1 MTNQTCNNGPTVD
14 THSYSAT
21 MQTVERIMS
30 ECMYDGIPVDKASAL
45 AAAYSVPDG
54 APIWFA
60 VQNVDIGTLPS
71 DAACERHTGLR
82 AVHERNVRAFRRG
95 PRW

>member
-1 MTNQTCNNGPTVD
+1 MRNEIPVD
-14 THSYSAT
+14 THSYTAT

-30 ECMYDGIPVDKASAL
+30 ECMYDGIAVDKASAL

-60 VQNVDIGTLPS
+60 VENLDISVLPS
-71 DAACERHTGLR
+71 DEVCARHTALR